1 MAKEISSLR
10 PIMISGYFGFGN
22 CGDEAILM
30 SMIQEFSKS
39 THKDKIVVL
48 SQDPKKTKQL
58 YQVDAVYRL
67 NPILIISRMKK
78 SSVFISGGGGLLQDA
93 SGKGFSIFYYLSLLF
108 LASLFNIPSIV
119 YGQGIGP
126 VQSNINKKLIKWVLK
141 RVNIIMVRDKQSK
154 IFLGKLGVKKNKQII
169 VNADTAFLLKGKEV
183 PKTIKDK
190 YRLEH
195 SQGTAFKRMNIAMVI
210 RNCKEIG
217 MDYESK
223 IIKYAEISDHLIEKY
238 QANLFLIPFQVQ
250 TDLPLM
256 KDIIKKM
263 SFSTVKCIEEELRPD
278 EILSLISNFSL
289 IIGMRLHSIIFATI
303 TNRPFIAIDYDPKVK
318 YYVDSLD
325 LPELLIN
332 LNQLTVKNL
341 DNKLKYIQANR
352 EMIQSKLK
360 LKKEQFEQEA
370 FSNVQLFYQF
380 IAKKCLRKE
389 LTNN

>member
-1 MAKEISSLR
+1 MAKKMSSIK

-30 SMIQEFSKS
+30 SMIQEFSKTTS
-39 THKDKIVVL
+39 KDKIVVL
-48 SQDPKKTKQL
+48 SQDPEKTKLL

-93 SGKGFSIFYYLSLLF
+93 SGKGFSILYYLSLLF
-108 LASLFNIPSIV
+108 LASMFNIPSVI

-126 VQSNINKKLIKWVLK
+126 VEKNINKKLIKWVLN
-141 RVNIIMVRDKQSK
+141 RANIIMLRDKQSK
-154 IFLGKLGVKKNKQII
+154 IFLEKLGVKKNKPII

-183 PKTIKDK
+183 PEAIKDK
-190 YRLEH
+190 YSLEN
-195 SQGTAFKRMNIAMVI
+195 SQRTAVKNMNIAMVI
-210 RNCKEIG
+210 RNCKEVG

-223 IIKYAEISDHLIEKY
+223 IIKYAGISDHLIEKY
-238 QANLFLIPFQVQ
+238 QANLFFIPFQIQ

-263 SFSTVKCIEEELRPD
+263 RFSTAKCIEEELHPD

-303 TNRPFIAIDYDPKVK
+303 ANKPFIAIDYDPKVK
-318 YYVDSLD
+318 YYVHSLD

-341 DNKLKYIQANR
+341 DNKLKYIEANR
-352 EMIQSKLK
+352 EMIQSNLK
-360 LKKEQFEQEA
+360 LKKEQFEREA
-370 FSNVQLFYQF
+370 FSNAQLFYQF
-380 IAKKCLRKE
+380 IEQKCLRKG